1 MSTTYRISRR
11 IAIDAG
17 HRIACHG
24 SKCRH
29 LHGHRYEIEA
39 WCRASRLHAEGEQQG
54 MVLDFGFL
62 KDEMLAV
69 IDADCDHGFIA
80 HVEDEELLRM
90 FCPED
95 EDIATWLRS
104 VRDRVERD
112 GFLLCH
118 DTRLQTRLY
127 VMAEPPTAEGLA
139 SHWFGRLAERVH
151 VRSDGIAELERIRVW
166 ETPNC
171 WAEHGIAG

>member
-1 MSTTYRISRR
+1 MSTAYRISRR
-11 IAIDAG
+11 VAIDAG
-17 HRIACHG
+17 HRIASHG

-95 EDIATWLRS
+95 ADIATWLRG

-112 GFLLCH
+112 GHYLCH
-118 DTRLQTRLY
+118 ETRLQTRLY
-127 VMAEPPTAEGLA
+127 VMPEPPTAEGLA
-139 SHWFGRLAERVH
+139 SHWFGRLTERVRE
-151 VRSDGIAELERIRVW
+151 RSEGIAVLERVRVW

-171 WAEHGIAG
+171 WAEHEID